1 MRIEE
6 KNGNLVITDFNELEA
21 FKIAS
26 KIEKDG
32 IHFYEKLAGRVTS
45 MRVRDTLNVLATQE
59 RDHLE
64 FFEGELFKLRE
75 RQDDRF
81 EEDDLLTSIDYGIF
95 QPYQGIGELEK
106 ALDAPRKALR
116 MGIII
121 EEKSI
126 RFYESCRDR
135 VSSRGTKEGLVRI
148 IEEEREHKRLLEDML
163 DNLQEHSMHE
173 GD

>member
-1 MRIEE
+1 MRIED
-6 KNGNLVITDFNELEA
+6 KSGDLVITDFDEREA
-21 FKIAS
+21 LAIAS
-26 KIEKDG
+26 KIERDG
-32 IHFYEKLAGRVTS
+32 IHFYEKLAESVTS
-45 MRVRDTLNVLATQE
+45 ERLRDTLNVLAIQE

-64 FFEGELFKLRE
+64 FFEGELLKLRE
-75 RQDDRF
+75 QEHDRF

-126 RFYESCRDR
+126 RFYESCRGR

>member
-6 KNGNLVITDFNELEA
+6 KNGNLVITDFSEMEA

-26 KIEKDG
+26 TIERDG
-32 IHFYEKLAGRVTS
+32 IHFYEKLSGRVTS
-45 MRVRDTLNVLATQE
+45 TRVRDTLNVLAAQE

-95 QPYQGIGELEK
+95 QPYQSIGELEK
-106 ALDAPRKALR
+106 ALDTPAKALR
-116 MGIII
+116 MGVIV
-121 EEKSI
+121 EEKSV
-126 RFYESCRDR
+126 RFYESCRAR
-135 VSSRGTKEGLVRI
+135 VVSRSAQEGLAKI
-148 IEEEREHKRLLEDML
+148 IEEEREHTQLLKDML
-163 DNLQEHSMHE
+163 NNLS
-173 GD
+173 

>member
-32 IHFYEKLAGRVTS
+32 IHFYEKLAGRVAGT
-45 MRVRDTLNVLATQE
+45 RVRDTLKMLANQE

-64 FFEGELFKLRE
+64 FFEGELLTLRE
-75 RQDDRF
+75 RQHDPF
-81 EEDDLLTSIDYGIF
+81 EEDDLLTGIDYGIF
-95 QPYQGIGELEK
+95 QPYQSIEELDR
-106 ALDAPRKALR
+106 ALDTPGKALR

-126 RFYESCRDR
+126 RFYESCKGQ
-135 VSSRGTKEGLVRI
+135 VSSRGTKEEMVRI
-148 IEEEREHKRLLEDML
+148 IEEEREHERLLKDMR
-163 DNLQEHSMHE
+163 DDIQEHEMR
-173 GD
+173 